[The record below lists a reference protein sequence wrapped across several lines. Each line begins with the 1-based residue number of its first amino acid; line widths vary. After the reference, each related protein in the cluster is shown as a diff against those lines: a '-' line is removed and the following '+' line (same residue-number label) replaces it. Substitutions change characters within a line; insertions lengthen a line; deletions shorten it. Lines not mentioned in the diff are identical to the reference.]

1 MRTFIRALA
10 ALAACTAGLA
20 AAAPPIISDAWIRA
34 TPPGAKT
41 GAAYLSISGDATASD
56 TLLGASSAAA
66 GSVELHAH
74 VTEDGLS
81 RMQRL
86 AEVPVPAG
94 ETVRFEP
101 GGLHL
106 MLIGI
111 AAPLV
116 AGQRVT
122 LALRF
127 ANAGEIEITA
137 PVVDARA
144 TAPHSAH

>member
-1 MRTFIRALA
+1 MRRSIRALT

-20 AAAPPIISDAWIRA
+20 TAAPPAISDAWIRA

-41 GAAYLSISGDATASD
+41 GAAYLTVSSD
-56 TLLGASSAAA
+56 GAADSLLAASSPAAR
-66 GSVELHAH
+66 SVELHAH
-74 VTEDGLS
+74 VTENGLT

-86 AEVPVPAG
+86 PEVRVPAG
-94 ETVRFEP
+94 ERVRFEP

-106 MLIGI
+106 MLIDL

-127 ANAGEIEITA
+127 ANAGDVEITA
-137 PVVDARA
+137 PVIDARA
-144 TAPHSAH
+144 TAPHGAH

>member
-10 ALAACTAGLA
+10 ALAACAAGLA
-20 AAAPPIISDAWIRA
+20 AAAPPAISDAWLRA

-41 GAAYLSISGDATASD
+41 GAAYLTVSGDAAD
-56 TLLGASSAAA
+56 TLLAASSPAAR
-66 GSVELHAH
+66 SVELHAH
-74 VTEDGLS
+74 VTENDLS

-86 AEVPVPAG
+86 AEVPVPTDA
-94 ETVRFEP
+94 TVRFEP

-106 MLIGI
+106 MLIDI

-122 LALRF
+122 LTLRF
-127 ANAGEIEITA
+127 ANAGDIEITA
-137 PVVDARA
+137 PVIDARA
-144 TAPHSAH
+144 SAPHGAH